1 MYRIKK
7 ILNVNVV
14 LAVHNNDEYITFGK
28 GIGYHQKVGNLVSE
42 KDISKKFVPAVGGL
56 KSEMMQSLNSINP
69 VYIEITTEIVE
80 FAEKKLKESLLPN
93 IYYSLTDHLSFAVK
107 RYKDEQTLGNR
118 IYWEMKTYYP
128 EMFEIGEYGLQVM
141 SSKLGINLP
150 KEEAANIAFH
160 IINAS
165 TKSTSKIN
173 IIDVTQLMD
182 NVLQTIRTL
191 TGGTIETSGLNYER
205 FVTHVK
211 FFAERYLSNTML
223 SDDEKLLENVYSLYP
238 EASKIAIKTA
248 KTIVAIYDKE
258 LTKEEL
264 AYLVIHIHRLLLN

>member
-1 MYRIKK
+1 
-7 ILNVNVV
+7 
-14 LAVHNNDEYITFGK
+14 
-28 GIGYHQKVGNLVSE
+28 
-42 KDISKKFVPAVGGL
+42 
-56 KSEMMQSLNSINP
+56 
-69 VYIEITTEIVE
+69 
-80 FAEKKLKESLLPN
+80 
-93 IYYSLTDHLSFAVK
+93 
-107 RYKDEQTLGNR
+107 LGNR

-141 SSKLGINLP
+141 SSKLGVNLP

-238 EASKIAIKTA
+238 
-248 KTIVAIYDKE
+248 
-258 LTKEEL
+258 
-264 AYLVIHIHRLLLN
+264 